1 MKIFISHS
9 SQDKWFADK
18 IVTLLDQL
26 GVSVWYDK
34 IDLYIGDNLLQK
46 IHAGLQESSHLIVIL
61 SRQSIVSKWVKE
73 ELESFYTDFV
83 LGGKAKI
90 YPLLLEDVWEATPAF
105 LKKLVY
111 ADFRNSTPDSLNPAG
126 IAEIEKEF
134 RGVPV
139 SEGALLKCYR
149 LGDMHRILVTLPAD
163 EGRKSKSQINL
174 EAQKE
179 LAVLRG
185 KLAGKDVMLTGR
197 TTYTL
202 ALMIGAYLGNICKS
216 LQAFDPKREGGHEFV
231 TIFLPS

>member
-18 IVTLLDQL
+18 IVALLDQL
-26 GVSVWYDK
+26 GISVWYDK
-34 IDLYIGDNLLQK
+34 VDLYIGDNLLQK
-46 IHAGLQESSHLIVIL
+46 IHAGLQESTHLIVIL
-61 SRQSIVSKWVKE
+61 SQQSIASQWVKE
-73 ELESFYTDFV
+73 ELGSFYTDFV

-90 YPLLLEDVWEATPAF
+90 YPLLLEDVWDATPAF

-111 ADFRNSTPDSLNPAG
+111 ADFRNSTPSSLNEIG
-126 IAEIEKEF
+126 INEIEKEF

-139 SEGALLKCYR
+139 YEGTFLKCYR
-149 LGDMHRILVTLPAD
+149 LGDVHRLLVTLPLD
-163 EGRKSKSQINL
+163 NIRKSKTEINS

-185 KLAGKDVMLTGR
+185 KLVGKDVMLTGR

-216 LQAFDPKREGGHEFV
+216 MQAFDPKREGGHEFV
-231 TIFLPS
+231 PVFLPS

>member
-34 IDLYIGDNLLQK
+34 VDLYIGDNLLQK
-46 IHAGLQESSHLIVIL
+46 IHAGLQESTHLIVIL
-61 SRQSIVSKWVKE
+61 SQQSIASHWVKE
-73 ELESFYTDFV
+73 ELGSFYTDFV

-90 YPLLLEDVWEATPAF
+90 YPLLLENVWDAVPAF

-111 ADFRNSTPDSLNPAG
+111 ADFRNSTPTSLNEAG
-126 IAEIEKEF
+126 IKEIEKEF

-139 SEGALLKCYR
+139 YEGSLLKCYR
-149 LGDMHRILVTLPAD
+149 LGEVHRILVTLPPDDA
-163 EGRKSKSQINL
+163 RKTKTEINR

-179 LAVLRG
+179 VSVLRA
-185 KLAGKDVMLTGR
+185 KLAGKEVMLTGR

-231 TIFLPS
+231 PIFLPS

>member
-18 IVTLLDQL
+18 IVALLDQL
-26 GVSVWYDK
+26 GISVWYDK
-34 IDLYIGDNLLQK
+34 VDLYIGDNLLQK
-46 IHAGLQESSHLIVIL
+46 IHAGLNESSRLIVIL
-61 SRQSIVSKWVKE
+61 SHQSIASKWVTE

-83 LGGKAKI
+83 LGGKTKI
-90 YPLLLEDVWEATPAF
+90 YPLLLEDVWEAAPVF

-111 ADFRNSTPDSLNPAG
+111 ADFCSSAPDALNPAG

-134 RGVPV
+134 RGTPV
-139 SEGALLKCYR
+139 YEGNLLKCYR
-149 LGDMHRILVTLPAD
+149 LAEVYRIRVTLPPD
-163 EGRKSKSQINL
+163 EGRKTKTEINH

-231 TIFLPS
+231 PIFLPS

>member
-18 IVTLLDQL
+18 IVELLDQL
-26 GVSVWYDK
+26 SISVWYDK
-34 IDLYIGDNLLQK
+34 VDLSVGDNLLQK

-61 SRQSIVSKWVKE
+61 SRDSISSHWVKE
-73 ELESFYTDFV
+73 ELESFYTEFV

-90 YPLLLEDVWEATPAF
+90 YPLLLEDVWGAVPAF

-111 ADFRNSTPDSLNPAG
+111 ADFRNSTPQALSSAG
-126 IAEIEKEF
+126 IPEIEKEF

-139 SEGALLKCYR
+139 YEGAFLKCYR
-149 LGDMHRILVTLPAD
+149 LAEVYRILVTLPPD
-163 EGRKSKSQINL
+163 EARKPKSQINL

-179 LAVLRG
+179 LAILRG
-185 KLAGKDVMLTGR
+185 KLAGKDVMITGR

-216 LQAFDPKREGGHEFV
+216 LQAFDPKREGGHDFV
-231 TIFLPS
+231 PIFLPS